1 MKFCT
6 NALLLLEHLSVFF
19 LVAASSH
26 QGVEALRGG
35 RELTELSTKAPK
47 ATKAPE
53 SIKSPKATKSPK
65 SGMVRSLL
73 VFTHIA

>member
-1 MKFCT
+1 MKFST

-19 LVAASSH
+19 LIAASSH

-35 RELTELSTKAPK
+35 RELSTKAPK

-65 SGMVRSLL
+65 SSMVRSLL
-73 VFTHIA
+73 VHVFTHIA

>member
-35 RELTELSTKAPK
+35 RELFTKAPK
-47 ATKAPE
+47 PE
-53 SIKSPKATKSPK
+53 STKSPKATKSPK
-65 SGMVRSLL
+65 SSMVRSLL
-73 VFTHIA
+73 VFTHIV

>member
-1 MKFCT
+1 MKFST

-19 LVAASSH
+19 LIAASSH

-35 RELTELSTKAPK
+35 RELSTKAP
-47 ATKAPE
+47 KAPE

-65 SGMVRSLL
+65 SSKVRSLL